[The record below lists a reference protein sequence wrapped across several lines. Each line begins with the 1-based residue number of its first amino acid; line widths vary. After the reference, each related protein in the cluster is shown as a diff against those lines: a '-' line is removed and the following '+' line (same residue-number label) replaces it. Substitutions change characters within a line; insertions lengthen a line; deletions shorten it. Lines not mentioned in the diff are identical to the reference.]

1 MKIPFSKSLVIAGIS
16 LFASAGAFAADDIH
30 ELKRRIEALEGRQPA
45 AAADEA
51 DGPSVEIGG
60 LVEVEGAY
68 VDTKGSGGTSDLS
81 LATLELGVEARV
93 NPWLGARVTLLY
105 EEGATEGDRVEV
117 DEALVR
123 MKSESSPLFLEA
135 GRMTQAFGR
144 FEKAMISD
152 PMTLELG
159 ETKRHATVRAGYE
172 KDGLTAS
179 VAAFKGG
186 VQKTGDSDINSVVA
200 ALDWAREQDDARYG
214 FGGSWTNNMA
224 GTDGLQGDYRN
235 KAGDRL
241 GTADLVGGWSVNAMA
256 GYGPVT
262 IRGEYLAAASRFSDA
277 DTNGDAEGEGL
288 SGLKPS
294 AWNVEA
300 SYAFAIPVSLTLR
313 YEGADDF
320 GTNDRRYGA
329 TAGWDVTD
337 GAALALEYQRG
348 EHVGDSGNT
357 DTVTVQL
364 AMEF

>member
-16 LFASAGAFAADDIH
+16 LFASTGVFAADDIQ
-30 ELKRRIEALEGRQPA
+30 ELKRRIEALEGKQSA
-45 AAADEA
+45 AAVKEDDSA
-51 DGPSVEIGG
+51 SVKIGG

-68 VDTKGSGGTSDLS
+68 VDTKDSGGTSDLS
-81 LATLELGVEARV
+81 LATLELGIEAQV

-105 EEGATEGDRVEV
+105 EEGATEDDQVGV

-123 MKSESSPLFLEA
+123 MKPESSPLFLEV

-144 FEKAMISD
+144 FETGMISD

-159 ETKRHATVRAGYE
+159 ETKRHATVRVGYE
-172 KDGLTAS
+172 KEGLVAS
-179 VAAFKGG
+179 VAAFKGS

-200 ALDWAREQDDARYG
+200 ALDWAREQDGLRYG

-224 GTDGLQGDYRN
+224 GTDGLQGYYTPV
-235 KAGDRL
+235 
-241 GTADLVGGWSVNAMA
+241 GTVDLVGGWSINAMA

-262 IRGEYLAAASRFSDA
+262 VRGEYLAALEKFSNA
-277 DTNGDAEGEGL
+277 DVYVDGADGDGSLAAM
-288 SGLKPS
+288 KPS

-300 SYAFAIPVSLTLR
+300 SYAFGIPVSLTLR

-320 GTNDRRYGA
+320 GQNDQRYGA
-329 TAGWDVTD
+329 TVGWEVKD

-348 EHVGDSGNT
+348 EHVGDVENT